1 MVKASKST
9 RIQKTHVPCIR
20 PCPVSRG
27 CQPRERA
34 SLMPVQKNVF
44 PGWGGLGLEKDPR
57 AVYKHKSGRSK
68 STRAKEGND
77 PQELDATTPQ
87 DPGGVGEFCHSC

>member
-1 MVKASKST
+1 
-9 RIQKTHVPCIR
+9 
-20 PCPVSRG
+20 
-27 CQPRERA
+27 
-34 SLMPVQKNVF
+34 MPVQKNAF

-57 AVYKHKSGRSK
+57 AVYKDKSGRSK

-87 DPGGVGEFCHSC
+87 DPGGVGEFFCVCCCVYVCAKPLVPSAPNQESDPTF